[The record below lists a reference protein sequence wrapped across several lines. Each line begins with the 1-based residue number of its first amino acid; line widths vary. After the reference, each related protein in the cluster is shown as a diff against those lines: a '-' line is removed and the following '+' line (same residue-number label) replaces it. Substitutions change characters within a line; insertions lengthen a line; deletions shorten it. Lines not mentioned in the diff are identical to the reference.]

1 MAFSLCRVSPAI
13 AAGLALLASTSVQA
27 GQVAVTQNRFE
38 LPSSN
43 GHGALLVD
51 LSDSGRRVTHFRE
64 HLFAAEEPVLDAEG
78 NEVWGGSDFE
88 AIYTRDLLFD
98 AYFGLRDGNGQA
110 WLTGVPVDH
119 GASGYAGWTEGNVGG
134 TGIVTMVQQFGD
146 LRATQYLFAPFDL
159 PHASMAMVMQVTN
172 TGAAAVP
179 AQAFALINHHLGYG
193 RPESP
198 WALFE
203 DIGEN
208 GETIIAG
215 FPGEMTFEERGFA
228 GAIATRGLGNVTHYG
243 TAPAVDVFSIVDG
256 GGFADLPD
264 NPTPDVAV
272 DGAAGAM
279 QWDLGTLGPGESGW
293 VAIVSTHHGD
303 PFASDEALQWIDTWI
318 GGRDAQGLFEGERD
332 MWATFQDGLVLP
344 ADVDADEE
352 ALVRQSAAML
362 RMGQVR
368 EEQAYLREF
377 ASQDGEVRRTRFPS
391 KETPAALPGWVP
403 HNAHGAILA
412 SLPPGNWTYAWIRDG
427 SYATSAMALLGMDT
441 EAHDSLQYY
450 LDAEAGRFQDWSEL
464 SDYDM
469 PAYQM
474 TLVRYYG
481 FGIEETDFNDFGP
494 NLEFDGFGLFL
505 WALANYEGLT
515 GDTSISDERWDL
527 IAEQIADVIVAL
539 VEPDTGLLL
548 PDSSI
553 WETHWNGRER
563 HWAYTNITA
572 ARGLCDAA
580 AMAERVGDMT
590 RAQTYRE
597 TGLAIRAAIAERL
610 TDDGGAIASNL
621 EELQSGRGY
630 YDAAVIDAIAMGLFD
645 PEGEIAQATIA
656 GLDEHLL
663 TEAANVGWSRN
674 DDRYDHAGQEDIS
687 PWGSNYDSAEWV
699 ITDLRGAIAT
709 RAGGDAARSDAI
721 LSWIL
726 EQSQANF
733 LMVAETFHEQ
743 TGQWEFNHPMLGFGA
758 GAYALALGHRNG
770 ELADPA
776 CGAYYEEEGGGD
788 TGTTGD
794 TGDGTADDT
803 ADDGPDDTA
812 DDGPTSTSGT
822 GGNEDASGGISISA
836 TLSEGDESGDGDG
849 AQDDDANGCSC
860 RTRAGS
866 SGLAALVLLAFVR
879 RRRR

>member
-1 MAFSLCRVSPAI
+1 MASSLRRVSPAV
-13 AAGLALLASTSVQA
+13 AAGLALLFSASAQA
-27 GQVAVTQNRFE
+27 GGVAPTQSRFE

-51 LSDSGRRVTHFRE
+51 LSDGGRRITHFRE
-64 HLFAAEEPVLDAEG
+64 HLFAAEEPVLDDAG
-78 NEVWGGSDFE
+78 NEVWGGADFE
-88 AIYTRDLLFD
+88 AVYTRDLLFD
-98 AYFGLRDGNGQA
+98 AYFGLRDGNGQG
-110 WLTGVPVDH
+110 WLTGLPVDYD
-119 GASGYAGWTEGNVGG
+119 ASGYAGFSDGTVGG

-146 LRATQYLFAPFDL
+146 LQATQYMFAPFDL

-172 TGAAAVP
+172 TGDAPVP
-179 AQAFALINHHLGYG
+179 AQAFAILNHHLGYG

-198 WALFE
+198 WALFD

-208 GETIIAG
+208 GETLIAG
-215 FPGEMTFEERGFA
+215 FPGQATFEERGFA
-228 GAIATRGLGNVTHYG
+228 GAVSTRALGNVTHYG
-243 TAPAVDVFSIVDG
+243 TAPTADVFAIVNG
-256 GGFADLPD
+256 GGLSDLPD
-264 NPTPDVAV
+264 NPTPNTAV
-272 DGAAGAM
+272 DGAVGAM
-279 QWDLGTLGPGESGW
+279 QWDLGTLAPGESGW
-293 VAIVSTHHGD
+293 VAVVSAHHGD
-303 PFASDEALQWIDTWI
+303 PFANDEALQWIDTWI
-318 GGRDAQGLFEGERD
+318 AGRDAQGLFEGERD

-344 ADVDADEE
+344 ADVDANEE

-368 EEQAYLREF
+368 ESQAYLREF
-377 ASQDGEVRRTRFPS
+377 QSQDGEVRRTRFPS
-391 KETPAALPGWVP
+391 KDAPASLPDWVP

-427 SYATSAMALLGMDT
+427 SYATSAMAMLGMET

-450 LDAEAGRFQDWSEL
+450 LDAEAGRFQDWMEL
-464 SDYDM
+464 SSYDM

-481 FGIEETDFNDFGP
+481 FGVEETDFNDFGP

-505 WALANYEGLT
+505 WALANYEHLT
-515 GDTSISDERWDL
+515 GDTSITDERWDL

-553 WETHWNGRER
+553 WESHWNGRER

-580 AMAERVGDMT
+580 AMAERVGDAA
-590 RAQTYRE
+590 RAETYRE
-597 TGLAIRAAIAERL
+597 TALAIRTAIAEEL
-610 TDDGGAIASNL
+610 TDDSGAIASNR
-621 EELQSGRGY
+621 EELASGSGY

-656 GLDEHLL
+656 SLDENLL
-663 TEAANVGWSRN
+663 TPAGNVGWSRN

-721 LSWIL
+721 LAWIL
-726 EQSQANF
+726 EQSEANF

-743 TGQWEFNHPMLGFGA
+743 TGEWEFNHPMLGFGA
-758 GAYALALGHRNG
+758 GAFTLALGHRNG
-770 ELADPA
+770 ELTDPA
-776 CGAYYEEEGGGD
+776 CGAYYEEDDRGD
-788 TGTTGD
+788 DGTTGD
-794 TGDGTADDT
+794 SGDTADDT
-803 ADDGPDDTA
+803 ADDGPDGTA
-812 DDGPTSTSGT
+812 DGGTMGGSGT
-822 GGNEDASGGISISA
+822 GGNADASASISISA
-836 TLSEGDESGDGDG
+836 TLSDGDESDGDG
-849 AQDDDANGCSC
+849 GQDDDADGCSC
-860 RTRAGS
+860 RAR
-866 SGLAALVLLAFVR
+866 SGPPSLAALLLLAFVR